1 MTEKPSP
8 PNSTLN
14 QVIELATNLD
24 DTTGEAVAHAIQN
37 LLDRGAL
44 DAWATPITMKKG
56 RPGVT
61 LSVLCHADD
70 HLALAD
76 HLLALTGSLG
86 VRFRPWDRITLD
98 RHHTPVD
105 TPFGTVRIKVGS
117 RLNQPLTA
125 KPEYDDVAAAA
136 QTHGVPLHTVQQ
148 AALAAYHSASQTRS
162 QS

>member
-1 MTEKPSP
+1 MTETSAAADSNTP
-8 PNSTLN
+8 P
-14 QVIELATNLD
+14 VVELATNLD
-24 DTTGEAVAHAIQN
+24 DTTGEAVAHAIQQ

-61 LSVLCHADD
+61 LSVLCQADD
-70 HLALAD
+70 RLAVAD

-86 VRFRPWDRITLD
+86 VRYRSWDRLVLD
-98 RHHTPVD
+98 RHHTPVE

-125 KPEYDDVAAAA
+125 KPEYEDAAAA
-136 QTHGVPLHTVQQ
+136 AHTHGVPLHTVQQ
-148 AALAAYHSASQTRS
+148 AALAAYHQLGSQP
-162 QS
+162 

>member
-1 MTEKPSP
+1 MTDTPSP
-8 PNSTLN
+8 THANDDP
-14 QVIELATNLD
+14 VVELATNLD

-86 VRFRPWDRITLD
+86 VRFRPWDRLVLD

-105 TPFGTVRIKVGS
+105 TPFGTIRIKVGS
-117 RLNQPLTA
+117 RLNQPLTV
-125 KPEYDDVAAAA
+125 KPEYEDAAAA
-136 QTHGVPLHTVQQ
+136 AAAHGVPLHTVQQ
-148 AALAAYHSASQTRS
+148 AALAAYHQQGDSL
-162 QS
+162 